1 MKKEG
6 KKYIMTADTIFFG
19 GIKLSRIKALRAF
32 GNVKKGELGGYI
44 SSEKNL
50 SHYGTCWVSDNAQVR
65 DNAFVGGSAQVRDSA
80 IVCDFA
86 IVRDLATVSDIAVVG
101 GYAIVDDDSR
111 VSGESIFGIVE
122 FFKKEKEQNGTRRKK
137 SK

>member
-6 KKYIMTADTIFFG
+6 KKYIMTADTIFFA
-19 GIKLSRIKALRAF
+19 GIKLSRIKALRDF

-86 IVRDLATVSDIAVVG
+86 IVRDLATVSDIAIVG
-101 GYAIVDDDSR
+101 GIAIVEDDSR
-111 VSGESIFGIVE
+111 LSGESIFGIVE
-122 FFKKEKEQNGTRRKK
+122 FFKKQQNGTKRKK

>member
-1 MKKEG
+1 MKTEG
-6 KKYIMTADTIFFG
+6 KKYIMTADTIVFA
-19 GIKLSRIKALRAF
+19 GIKLSRIKALRDF
-32 GNVKKGELGGYI
+32 GNVKNGELGGYI
-44 SSEKNL
+44 YSEKNL

-65 DNAFVGGSAQVRDSA
+65 DNAFVGGSAQVRDRA

-101 GYAIVDDDSR
+101 GYAVVDDDSR

-122 FFKKEKEQNGTRRKK
+122 FFKKEQNGTRRKK

>member
-1 MKKEG
+1 MKTEG

-19 GIKLSRIKALRAF
+19 GIKLSRIKALRDF

-65 DNAFVGGSAQVRDSA
+65 DNAFVGGSAQVRDRA

-86 IVRDLATVSDIAVVG
+86 IVRDLATVSDIAIVG
-101 GYAIVDDDSR
+101 
-111 VSGESIFGIVE
+111 
-122 FFKKEKEQNGTRRKK
+122 
-137 SK
+137 

>member
-6 KKYIMTADTIFFG
+6 KKYIMTADTIVFA
-19 GIKLSRIKALRAF
+19 GIKLSRIKALRDF
-32 GNVKKGELGGYI
+32 GNVKAGELGGYI
-44 SSEKNL
+44 YSEKNL

-65 DNAFVGGSAQVRDSA
+65 DNAFVGGSAQVRDRA

-122 FFKKEKEQNGTRRKK
+122 FFKKEQNGTRRKK

>member
-6 KKYIMTADTIFFG
+6 KKYIMTADTIVFA
-19 GIKLSRIKALRAF
+19 GIKLSRIKALRDF

-65 DNAFVGGSAQVRDSA
+65 WKAFVCGSAQVRDSA
-80 IVCDFA
+80 IVGDFA
-86 IVRDLATVSDIAVVG
+86 IVRDNATVRDRAIVG
-101 GYAIVDDDSR
+101 GYAIVDDDFR
-111 VSGESIFGIVE
+111 VCGESIVGNVE
-122 FFKKEKEQNGTRRKK
+122 LFKK
-137 SK
+137 

>member
-1 MKKEG
+1 
-6 KKYIMTADTIFFG
+6 MTADTIVVDGFQ
-19 GIKLSRIKALRAF
+19 LSRIKALRDF

-44 SSEKNL
+44 YSEKNL

-122 FFKKEKEQNGTRRKK
+122 FFKKEQNGTRRKK

>member
-6 KKYIMTADTIFFG
+6 KKYIMTADTIVFA
-19 GIKLSRIKALRAF
+19 GIKLSRIKALRDF

-65 DNAFVGGSAQVRDSA
+65 DNAFVGGSAQVRDRA

-101 GYAIVDDDSR
+101 GYAVVDDDFSKFGLR
-111 VSGESIFGIVE
+111 SDGVTCIMIGIVGIPPDTGVKV
-122 FFKKEKEQNGTRRKK
+122 F
-137 SK
+137 

>member
-6 KKYIMTADTIFFG
+6 KKYIMTADTIFFA
-19 GIKLSRIKALRAF
+19 GIKLSRIKALRDF
-32 GNVKKGELGGYI
+32 GNVKAGELGGYI
-44 SSEKNL
+44 YSEKNL
-50 SHYGTCWVSDNAQVR
+50 SHYGMCWVSDNAQVR
-65 DNAFVGGSAQVRDSA
+65 DNAFVGGSAQVRDRA

-122 FFKKEKEQNGTRRKK
+122 FFKKEQNGTRRKK

>member
-1 MKKEG
+1 MKKEE
-6 KKYIMTADTIFFG
+6 KKYTMTDDTIVVDG
-19 GIKLSRIKALRAF
+19 HKLSRIKALRDF

-86 IVRDLATVSDIAVVG
+86 IVRDSATVSEFAIVG

-122 FFKKEKEQNGTRRKK
+122 FFKKEQNGTRRKK